1 MPLLAIKNLSIQF
14 GAGPGVATVVE
25 DLSLEIAAGEAVALV
40 GESGCGKSITALS
53 IARLV
58 ASPPAVYVRGEILVE
73 GQDVLRMTESR
84 LRQIRGGTVSYI
96 FQEPGAALN
105 PVMKIGAQI
114 REILQLHRPA
124 ANTDA
129 EATRLLESVGIP
141 APETRLRQYA
151 HELSGGMQQRVM
163 IAMALASRPKLL
175 VADEPTTALDATIQA
190 QILELLREL
199 RQRLGMSLLLITHN
213 LGIVGRIAD
222 RVGVMYAGQI
232 VEHGPSDRLLGQP
245 LHPYTQ
251 GLMESAPRLGRDVE
265 TLRAIPGQVPRGGQ
279 MPAGCRFHPRCAV
292 ARPDCAQTPPGLA
305 EVAPGR
311 QASCPYAQ
319 AALPPLRPPA

>member
-25 DLSLEIAAGEAVALV
+25 DLSLEIAAGETVALV

-58 ASPPAVYVRGEILVE
+58 PSPPAIYKAGQILVE
-73 GQDVLRMTESR
+73 GQDVLKMAEPR

-114 REILQLHRPA
+114 REILKLHRPQ
-124 ANTDA
+124 ANTVQ
-129 EATRLLESVGIP
+129 EAMRLLESVGIP

-151 HELSGGMQQRVM
+151 HELSGGTQQRVM

-199 RQRLGMSLLLITHN
+199 RQRLGMSLLLITSVSCMPAKSLN
-213 LGIVGRIAD
+213 TARPTNCSASRCIPTPEDCSSRLPGWAGMWIPCAPFPARSRGAPRCPPDAASIPVARWRERIAP
-222 RVGVMYAGQI
+222 R
-232 VEHGPSDRLLGQP
+232 HHPS
-245 LHPYTQ
+245 
-251 GLMESAPRLGRDVE
+251 
-265 TLRAIPGQVPRGGQ
+265 
-279 MPAGCRFHPRCAV
+279 
-292 ARPDCAQTPPGLA
+292 
-305 EVAPGR
+305 
-311 QASCPYAQ
+311 
-319 AALPPLRPPA
+319 